1 MPVENHSLGNCSEF
15 DCIMPV
21 DAIPVF
27 PVNIMVSRDQED
39 INVVDLARDNNG
51 VMDP

>member
-1 MPVENHSLGNCSEF
+1 
-15 DCIMPV
+15 MPV

-27 PVNIMVSRDQED
+27 PVNIMVARDQED